1 MKKVVCGTFGNIYYT
16 TILKDGLMSNDRKEI
31 TNDCI
36 DAVIEHIATVTN
48 YDKEGCGGYDI
59 KSKKDGNKV
68 KLMLFDDDKYE
79 LRRKVKKESEEE
91 E

>member
-1 MKKVVCGTFGNIYYT
+1 MKKVVCGTFGTIYYA
-16 TILKDGLMSNDRKEI
+16 TILKDGLMGNDRKEI

-68 KLMLFDDDKYE
+68 KLMLFNDDEFE
-79 LRRKVKKESEEE
+79 LKKKVKKKE
-91 E
+91 

>member
-1 MKKVVCGTFGNIYYT
+1 MKKVVCGTFGNIYYA
-16 TILKDGLMSNDRKEI
+16 TILKDGLMGSDRKEI

-59 KSKKDGNKV
+59 KSKKDGKHV
-68 KLMLFDDDKYE
+68 KLILFNDDEFE
-79 LRRKVKKESEEE
+79 LKRKSEEKE
-91 E
+91 